1 MKKLILLLAV
11 TLVVFSCS
19 KENVNT
25 ETETADLTQ
34 MVPSKALDQST
45 DGLYVGVFGNSD
57 IQELHGKIFVNVNN
71 DGNYTAFIEMVNGND
86 IKFQG
91 TNTSKSS
98 IHFTSNR
105 GSFDFN
111 TNALNDER
119 ASNVIID
126 NEESY
131 IVTVKA
137 QSRLVPHVLL
147 GTYEETGNEANFYGN
162 WDMLGDDVANPDF
175 CCNSQ
180 GLAQLVITHKGTK
193 GPFTVTSFE
202 LTGASNGC
210 MGPGYLPH
218 LFDVSG
224 DGVADGVFMAS
235 QTNSIG
241 GNTTNYHIG
250 LWDAG
255 ATYYNE
261 DCTAIVTSGTWSIG
275 GRSGE
280 VYGIVPAPL
289 VGSTDTVIDINT
301 PSLPLAKL

>member
-19 KENVNT
+19 KDNVNT

-34 MVPSKALDQST
+34 MLPTKALDQST

-57 IQELHGKIFVNVNN
+57 IQELHGKIFINVNN

-111 TNALNDER
+111 TNALNNER

-162 WDMLGDDVANPDF
+162 WDMMGNDVFDPAM
-175 CCNSQ
+175 CCNNQ
-180 GLAQLVITHKGTK
+180 GLGQLLVTHKNRPTPFVIT
-193 GPFTVTSFE
+193 SFAQDIE
-202 LTGASNGC
+202 GNGC
-210 MGPGYLPH
+210 MPTPPTNIPH
-218 LFDVSG
+218 LFDTSG
-224 DGVADGVFMAS
+224 DGNADSVLMGAQSNAIGNAS
-235 QTNSIG
+235 
-241 GNTTNYHIG
+241 TNYHVNFW
-250 LWDAG
+250 LSAG
-255 ATYYNE
+255 TYFSV
-261 DCTAIVTSGTWSIG
+261 DCFDVAPSGTWSRG
-275 GRSGE
+275 GRSGS
-280 VYGIVPAPL
+280 VFVVGGPAPL
-289 VGSTDTVIDINT
+289 VGPENITY
-301 PSLPLAKL
+301 PLANLQ